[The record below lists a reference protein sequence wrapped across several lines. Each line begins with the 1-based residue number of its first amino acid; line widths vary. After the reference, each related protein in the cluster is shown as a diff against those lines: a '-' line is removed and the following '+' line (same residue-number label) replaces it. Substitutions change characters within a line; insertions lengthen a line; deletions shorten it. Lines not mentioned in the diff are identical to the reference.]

1 VNPKVLNW
9 LSTRGATSG
18 DIPFVGS
25 IKNYGPRFNSAGVR
39 LQFSRSRSFRVICET
54 EDRREME
61 AEGFLRGVARGVL
74 EGLNVGPAEPPPGI
88 EVRVVGTEI
97 DPVTST
103 EDVFRL
109 AAQQAT
115 SRFLAGLP

>member
-1 VNPKVLNW
+1 MNSKILNW

-18 DIPFVGS
+18 EIPFVGRV
-25 IKNYGPRFNSAGVR
+25 KNYGPRFNSAGVR
-39 LQFSRSRSFRVICET
+39 LQFSRSRSFRVICES

-61 AEGFLRGVARGVL
+61 DEGFLRGVARGVL
-74 EGLNVGPAEPPPGI
+74 EALDVGPSEPPPGI
-88 EVRVVGTEI
+88 EVRVVAAEI